1 MRIARP
7 LKAISY
13 DVAREK
19 QLSAD
24 GVADGVLVKKG

>member
-1 MRIARP
+1 MRIAHP

-24 GVADGVLVKKG
+24 GVLVKKG